1 MVRVPGDEDDGYAGV
16 PSTSTG
22 HRAAVCA
29 KSSGFNSVA
38 VRGKGGGLAADE
50 CLASDRRPVADSVGH
65 PPAGGRGDRQR
76 PAGAGTGRGRR
87 PREARKV
94 ESASGLAN
102 WPTLRQAQAL
112 APDITT
118 TKRLHVRAILAV
130 FLGGALRRSA
140 VAELTDGRHSG
151 GFTLEATGDTLRAI
165 RRNPERYRS
174 GEYCPRHTCETL
186 DRLRI
191 EGCKSQ
197 YLHKSR
203 SANTRSRPLCRAVG
217 EVPSLVSTRP
227 GAPPDRRARSRRTR
241 CGRGAAERRVGFAVA
256 GRRQYRVQIS
266 VFDQLHIVETLGQYR
281 KSWKL

>member
-1 MVRVPGDEDDGYAGV
+1 VRRHDAGPGAAARASMWGRSKSKIVKRTAPGARQPVESAELYAV
-16 PSTSTG
+16 
-22 HRAAVCA
+22 
-29 KSSGFNSVA
+29 
-38 VRGKGGGLAADE
+38 
-50 CLASDRRPVADSVGH
+50 LASDFHGQRSMNRRSSAASR
-65 PPAGGRGDRQR
+65 PAA
-76 PAGAGTGRGRR
+76 AGAGIGRRHR
-87 PREARKV
+87 PREERKV